1 MDRARDRLLPLIAAS
16 LVLASCA
23 SDPSTGGTGAQ
34 TSSPSAPSRYETL
47 EAIANDI
54 GCTDLQNVG
63 TGNNAGLREFGVCR
77 LGPHNIDIYLIS
89 DPSWNY
95 LAEEFDAVSG
105 PGWIVVCPTG
115 EKAAKLVHAE
125 IGGTLSDG

>member
-1 MDRARDRLLPLIAAS
+1 MDRVGDHLLPLIAAS

-23 SDPSTGGTGAQ
+23 SDTEPSGTSPAE
-34 TSSPSAPSRYETL
+34 SPPSAPSRYETL

-63 TGNNAGLREFGVCR
+63 TGNNPGLREFGVCQ

-95 LAEEFDAVSG
+95 LADEFDAVSG

-115 EKAAKLVHAE
+115 EKAANLVHAE
-125 IGGTLSDG
+125 IGGTLS